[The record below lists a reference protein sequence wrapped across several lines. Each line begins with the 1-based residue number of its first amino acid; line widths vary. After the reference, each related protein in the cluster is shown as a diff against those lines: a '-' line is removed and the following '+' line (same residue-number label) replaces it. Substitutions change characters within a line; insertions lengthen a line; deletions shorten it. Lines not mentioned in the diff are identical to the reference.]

1 METSVDRLER
11 RGRQEGIAIGER
23 RGRNKGKIEGKLEGK
38 LERNRT
44 IARKMRQDAFPVE
57 TIMKYTDLTEEE
69 ILSL

>member
-1 METSVDRLER
+1 M
-11 RGRQEGIAIGER
+11 
-23 RGRNKGKIEGKLEGK
+23 IEGKIEGK

-44 IARKMRQDAFPVE
+44 IARKMREDAFPVE